1 MEGEE
6 VDGEGAMEGREGMGL
21 AGLLWPRRWE
31 EEEEEVEEEEED
43 DDDDDDDD
51 NGKEE
56 RGAGV
61 KFVWAG
67 L

>member
-6 VDGEGAMEGREGMGL
+6 VDEEGAMEGREGMDL
-21 AGLLWPRRWE
+21 VGLLWYRGWE

-43 DDDDDDDD
+43 DDDDDD
-51 NGKEE
+51 NGKKE

-61 KFVWAG
+61 KFVRAG